1 MLFLL
6 GLWVVL
12 SIVVGM
18 VAHSRGRGRITWLL
32 FALLVSPLIAAIL
45 LLSAR
50 DLVAEGIPPVRP
62 TNGQRALRVLAN
74 LLMLAAVLTIF
85 VSLLGR
91 DGMKPIRLSQVATS
105 PSPAPGT
112 RHSAEPKFAQ
122 AWVKAAIANPYAARI
137 PHS

>member
-45 LLSAR
+45 LFSAR
-50 DLVAEGIPPVRP
+50 DLVAEGIPTARP
-62 TNGQRALRVLAN
+62 STTQRVLRVVAN
-74 LLMLAAVLTIF
+74 LLMLAAVLAIF

-91 DGMKPIRLSQVATS
+91 GGMKPIRLSHAAAAASLT
-105 PSPAPGT
+105 PAPQSSFTINPRPALDQGRSCKPVRRT
-112 RHSAEPKFAQ
+112 NSA
-122 AWVKAAIANPYAARI
+122 
-137 PHS
+137 